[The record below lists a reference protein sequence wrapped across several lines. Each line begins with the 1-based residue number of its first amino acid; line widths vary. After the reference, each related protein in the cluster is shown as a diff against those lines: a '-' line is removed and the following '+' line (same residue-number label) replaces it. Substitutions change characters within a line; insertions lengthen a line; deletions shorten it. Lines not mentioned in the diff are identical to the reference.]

1 MYGILGDHLYELR
14 IGCGWSVDSTARKLG
29 VSKSTY
35 QHWEK
40 DGVFPSVNRL
50 LQICRAFHI
59 SADYLLGLGKKQ
71 VDLSGLD
78 PETAGLIIRLV
89 DSLVRQKR
97 DGK

>member
-1 MYGILGDHLYELR
+1 MLLHCTAPFAIRIVFLNLYIPLSFHLSLKPRPDHPFL
-14 IGCGWSVDSTARKLG
+14 
-29 VSKSTY
+29 
-35 QHWEK
+35 
-40 DGVFPSVNRL
+40 
-50 LQICRAFHI
+50 I